1 MARLSPKTRRLF
13 EDYGRQGGVK
23 RSQFL
28 SGLERSL
35 IARKAAEVRWGK
47 RSKAPLMRSIRLNQ
61 STLSHPVFLEE
72 LLTEGSLD
80 DWKILHHEI
89 TDHPFG
95 VSAVALKKVLLST
108 KIYGVNPLWM
118 GILRSAQG
126 TFS

>member
-1 MARLSPKTRRLF
+1 MSRLSSKTRRLF
-13 EDYGRQGGVK
+13 EDYGRQGGIK
-23 RSQFL
+23 RSQSL

-35 IARKAAEVRWGK
+35 IARKAAENRWGK
-47 RSKAPLMRSIRLNQ
+47 RAKTLLMPSIRLNQ

-95 VSAVALKKVLLST
+95 PTAVALKKVLLST
-108 KIYGVNPLWM
+108 KIYGVNPLWR
-118 GILRSAQG
+118 GILKSVQG
-126 TFS
+126 GFS